1 MRSATTLQRMAMLA
15 PALAIALTL
24 AAATPPLLQTDQA
37 APPGSLTVPAALAQV
52 DDAPGLEALV
62 SCDPKGT
69 LIAIAASDEPYR
81 IAFRSTGAG
90 GDDVSFSLKVLHVS
104 HWPAQDDAGEDARVV
119 LVDRGAGMATVTVD
133 RSAAGERLV
142 EVTAS
147 GAHGESRVVHLL
159 RILPAASADP
169 GANGDP
175 RDGEDAHNSEPEL
188 EVLLGGVP
196 VWRIDLAESPGVAC
210 LELRAPD
217 AEGDAVAFSLR
228 VHETMPLDPLVGAGA
243 PPVLVDHGD
252 GTAMVVVD
260 KSAAGV
266 RAVDIAASD
275 AHGEEWE
282 TYSLRVLSAN
292 ADSRPQGHAGGLPH
306 AVEGRSAVGA
316 PLPPRLVAQA
326 HQPMCPATPHTED
339 TWGVDSHNYKD
350 VRRFDWSERPA
361 MSGVPPIEG
370 TSKMTAAITYPDG
383 SSPFKAGERSWWG
396 CHTRASFGTEV
407 PQWVILCDVP
417 GDDRVHY
424 YMRHATDSSSFEG
437 ARLINP
443 YTGNRASFDDHPAR
457 TYAAAPA
464 PQWLDLR
471 RDNSTFDPYAPV
483 DPEVYIPDNVLYIK
497 QYDELDYI
505 FTKVTG
511 TYSSVPE
518 LLPFSGKLVFRA
530 TAFHSDDV
538 TFHIDAGRFL
548 VALEGESHALV
559 NGTLAPVKVPE
570 LDRTQFSVSVKVS
583 DVAKANDIYIR
594 GINDD
599 ERTADGVVRELH
611 DVMLVAEI
619 PVWLYSSRYEPI
631 DPAFAIE
638 PWGCWPLLNGTAW
651 VP

>member
-1 MRSATTLQRMAMLA
+1 MRG
-15 PALAIALTL
+15 L
-24 AAATPPLLQTDQA
+24 AAAAIVATIAMA
-37 APPGSLTVPAALAQV
+37 AAPAALAQSGG
-52 DDAPGLEALV
+52 APGLEALV
-62 SCDPKGT
+62 SCEPKGT
-69 LIAIAASDEPYR
+69 LVAFAASSEPYR
-81 IAFRSTGAG
+81 IALRSTDAG
-90 GDDVSFSLKVLHVS
+90 GDDDVSFSLQVLRVS
-104 HWPAQDDAGEDARVV
+104 HWAARDGAVGDAQVA
-119 LVDRGAGMATVTVD
+119 LVDHGYGMATVTVD

-147 GAHGESRVVHLL
+147 GARGESRVVYLL
-159 RILPAASADP
+159 RILPAASTDP

-175 RDGEDAHNSEPEL
+175 RDGEDAYNSEPEL

-196 VWRIDLAESPGVAC
+196 VRHIDLAESPGVAC
-210 LELRAPD
+210 LELRSPD
-217 AEGDAVAFSLR
+217 AEDGAVAFAL
-228 VHETMPLDPLVGAGA
+228 ETLETAPPDPMAGAGSL
-243 PPVLVDHGD
+243 PVLVNHGD
-252 GTAMVVVD
+252 GTAMIMVD
-260 KSAAGV
+260 KSTAGKRTV
-266 RAVDIAASD
+266 AIAAFD
-275 AHGEEWE
+275 AHGEKWD
-282 TYSLRVLSAN
+282 TYLLRVLSAD
-292 ADSRPQGHAGGLPH
+292 AASRPQGHAGGLPH

-350 VRRFDWSERPA
+350 VRRFDWSVRPA

-370 TSKMTAAITYPDG
+370 TSMMSAAIIYPDG
-383 SSPFKAGERSWWG
+383 SHPYEVGERSWWG

-424 YMRHATDSSSFEG
+424 YMRHVTDSDSFEG

-443 YTGNRASFDDHPAR
+443 YTGNRADFDDRPAR
-457 TYAAAPA
+457 TYTAAPG
-464 PQWLDLR
+464 PQWLNR
-471 RDNSTFDPYAPV
+471 HHHAKSTFDPYAPV
-483 DPEVYIPDNVLYIK
+483 DPEVYLPDNVLYIK

-570 LDRTQFSVSVKVS
+570 LDRTQFNVSVKVS

-611 DVMLVAEI
+611 DIMLVAEI